1 MYVQEIIS
9 RQVKVCITH
18 KWWTLYICDGHW
30 TILEQEKAKPLC
42 AEAVKQINQM
52 QSAELYSDGKRFLY
66 RKNAPFGMIFIV
78 ADDYMGFQLM
88 ATVLLYRIYISPG
101 YVRASVVVLTINIM
115 PTKSPER
122 AVRDMFR
129 VMLRCAIYEKFFLA
143 CP

>member
-1 MYVQEIIS
+1 
-9 RQVKVCITH
+9 
-18 KWWTLYICDGHW
+18 
-30 TILEQEKAKPLC
+30 
-42 AEAVKQINQM
+42 
-52 QSAELYSDGKRFLY
+52 
-66 RKNAPFGMIFIV
+66 MIFIV

-143 CP
+143 CPCGFVASPHAEAVLLLAGFALYIYIY